1 MLSPYHLPIIGMPY
15 ELYKTGNVR
24 QSAPGSVAQ
33 FLAISASKRA
43 VHAWLGSA
51 GGKYFTTHVVEIAAE
66 EFSKI
71 PKILGRQP
79 PRIPPSAIAPAGMFL
94 IHVRNTREL
103 LSKNM
108 TSNLAV

>member
-1 MLSPYHLPIIGMPY
+1 MLSPFQIPIVGMPY
-15 ELYKTGNVR
+15 ELIKTGSVR
-24 QSAPGSVAQ
+24 HSAPGSVAQ
-33 FLAISASKRA
+33 FLAISAAKRG

-51 GGKYFTTHVVEIAAE
+51 GGKYFTTHIVEIAIE
-66 EFSKI
+66 ESLNLRNV
-71 PKILGRQP
+71 LGKQP
-79 PRIPPSAIAPAGMFL
+79 PRMPPSALAPAGMFL